1 MSKNFKRAVFG
12 ISVALVAVVFLGGF
26 VSGGITPG
34 TQRDGAYQQMGVY
47 EEVLHK
53 VQSDYV
59 TVPSLNTVTNGAL
72 HGLLESLDANSSYL
86 TPAEFTTYKEHQN
99 EGVA

>member
-12 ISVALVAVVFLGGF
+12 ISVALVLVVFLGGF
-26 VSGGITPG
+26 VSNGVSAGS
-34 TQRDGAYQQMGVY
+34 QNDGVYRQMGVY

-59 TVPSLNTVTNGAL
+59 TDPTSR
-72 HGLLESLDANSSYL
+72 
-86 TPAEFTTYKEHQN
+86 
-99 EGVA
+99 